1 VAVPPA
7 GGVTLA
13 GVREQVRPAGL
24 TEAVRATAWLN
35 VPDEDTVIVDDPATP
50 ALTVT
55 EVGLAEIWKSAVLA
69 MVTATLVELVMSLLV
84 PPVPLITTV

>member
-1 VAVPPA
+1 VAVPPI

-35 VPDEDTVIVDDPATP
+35 VPDEVTVMVDAPATP

-69 MVTATLVELVMSLLV
+69 IVTVTLVELVMSLLV
-84 PPVPLITTV
+84 PPVPVIATV

>member
-1 VAVPPA
+1 M
-7 GGVTLA
+7 
-13 GVREQVRPAGL
+13 
-24 TEAVRATAWLN
+24 
-35 VPDEDTVIVDDPATP
+35 IVEVPATP

-69 MVTATLVELVMSLLV
+69 MVTATLVELVMSLFV